1 MRGPPPRKAG
11 LRTRGGSWVPRT
23 WRGRGPV
30 EGPPP
35 RMVPGLG
42 EGTSDSTSWTPCY
55 WGGKRMTPSPS
66 RCLCPLRA
74 ATLCCTNPR
83 ARPLLC
89 TYRRRRGLRG
99 GAASSLALPFT
110 FFFLHLEERTVFDSA
125 LFMFLLGNKRWL
137 CACVFSCVGFFKEM
151 GRRKKLP
158 FPCSLPPPFCPS
170 DTPTPAPFFF
180 CFVLL
185 RVHIPVCNPWFARFS
200 VFSKVSLCQ
209 LCSPPPLSP
218 VGALWAGRGL
228 ARSPPLS
235 PIPSFLRPSAEEGE
249 RERALGTLRSSDERR
264 APSRRSWALG
274 LLMSRLGGGRWRLQ
288 PAFGINEPRVS
299 PLGRSDCRMES
310 RQPQPEAG
318 KKRENFNFLGL
329 CFTVK

>member
-1 MRGPPPRKAG
+1 M
-11 LRTRGGSWVPRT
+11 PRT

-35 RMVPGLG
+35 PDGARTRRGHLRLDKLDPLLLG
-42 EGTSDSTSWTPCY
+42 GQAHD
-55 WGGKRMTPSPS
+55 
-66 RCLCPLRA
+66 PLALALSLSSARSHPV
-74 ATLCCTNPR
+74 LHKS
-83 ARPLLC
+83 ARPAAPL
-89 TYRRRRGLRG
+89 YVPPPKGAPRGRGLKPCV
-99 GAASSLALPFT
+99 AFY

-288 PAFGINEPRVS
+288 PAFGISEPRVS